1 MEMRTQGGAG
11 KLQLVYTLFCDDVRL
26 EVGSKLSLMGV
37 FHQILVQHLP
47 VTILKFAVVSQWR
60 GEGRYLS
67 EVRILTSD
75 RQRAVVMAEPSPF
88 EVAHGGVANNVSFF
102 FNVEFPAPGTYFVQT
117 LVNSTLA
124 DEQEL
129 TLVRVDQSGA
139 PAPDATSE
147 AVN

>member
-1 MEMRTQGGAG
+1 MEKGNEANKGGM
-11 KLQLVYTLFCDDVRL
+11 QLNYTLFCDDVRL
-26 EVGSKLSLMGV
+26 EVGNKLSLMGV
-37 FHQILVQHLP
+37 FHQILVQHFP
-47 VTILKFAVVSQWR
+47 VTILKFAVVTQWR

-75 RQRAVVMAEPSPF
+75 RQRAVVMAEPTPF

-124 DEQEL
+124 DEEEL
-129 TLVRVDQSGA
+129 TLVHVDQSGA